1 MGKVMLEI
9 GRYNT
14 LAVKRMSEI
23 GAYLSSDMGDILLPN
38 KYVPEGLKAGDQL
51 EVFIY
56 SDSEDRLIA
65 TTLTPKAQVGEFA
78 VLEVNDNSNVGSF
91 LDWGLEKD
99 LLVPFS
105 EQPTPMKKREKYVV
119 RVYLD
124 RSERIAASAKIG
136 KFLETPA
143 HGLKAG
149 EEVDLLFYQFSD
161 LGAKVI
167 VNRRFGGLV
176 FKNDLFGKYE
186 VGTTATGYVKKIRE
200 DGKLDVTLRRGGT
213 TDIAGSK
220 ESFLRVLSER
230 GGFLPVNDKTSPEVI
245 AEMFRMSKKSFKTV
259 IGNLYK
265 AGVIEI
271 TKDGVKLR

>member
-1 MGKVMLEI
+1 MLEI

-14 LAVKRMSEI
+14 LVVKRMSEI
-23 GAYLSSDMGDILLPN
+23 GVYLSSDMGDILLPN

-78 VLEVNDNSNVGSF
+78 LLEVKDNSNVGSF

-105 EQPTPMKKREKYVV
+105 EQPQPMKKREKYLV

-124 RSERIAASAKIG
+124 RSERIAASAKLG
-136 KFLETPA
+136 KFLQPPQ
-143 HGLKAG
+143 GLKVND
-149 EEVDLLFYQFSD
+149 EVELLFYQFSD
-161 LGAKVI
+161 LGAKVV
-167 VNRRFGGLV
+167 VNGRFNGLV

-186 VGTTATGYVKKIRE
+186 VGSTATGYVKKIRE

-213 TDIAGSK
+213 QDIVGSK

-230 GGFLPVNDKTSPEVI
+230 GGFLPVNDKTPPDVI
-245 AEMFRMSKKSFKTV
+245 SEMFRMSKKSFKTV

-271 TKDGVKLR
+271 TKDGVKLK